1 MRNWF
6 GQPPGLTIL
15 FLTEMWEKFSFF
27 GMRALLVYYMTKQL
41 GFETAKASMIYG
53 IYAAF
58 VYFTPIAGGWLA
70 DRYLGARRSVIIG
83 SAIMVV
89 GHLLMGFPELL
100 YPALACIAIGSGLFL
115 PSLPGQVMR
124 LYDAHDPRRGSAY
137 NIYFVGINL
146 GAFLAPLACGTLG
159 ELWGWHWGFGAAA
172 IGMSLGTLLYAFG
185 GRWLAPEPPPGAAR
199 LVPTPSGAAAPSG
212 TGKLLLGVGV
222 AVVIFRGAYEQ
233 IGNTI
238 ALWADSDV
246 DRTVGSFT
254 IPGSWFQSV
263 DPLLIFLLTPVAVAF
278 WLRQARRGS
287 EPGAVG
293 KMGIGALGLC
303 GAFLLVA
310 VIAGVSPSL
319 GGGKAHWL
327 WLMAFLFAFTASEL
341 FIIPVGLALFA
352 QAAPEGRKSITMAGW
367 FFASFAGNLFAGFLG
382 TFWERIDHALFF
394 AGMAGLAALSSVL
407 LFWLKGRLE

>member
-1 MRNWF
+1 MSARVRNWF

-41 GFETAKASMIYG
+41 GFETARASMIYG

-58 VYFTPIAGGWLA
+58 VYFTPIVGGWLA

-83 SAIMVV
+83 STIMVI
-89 GHLLMGFPELL
+89 GHGLMGFPELL

-124 LYDAHDPRRGSAY
+124 LYELHDPRRGSAY

-146 GAFLAPLACGTLG
+146 GALAAPLVCGTLG

-185 GRWLAPEPPPGAAR
+185 GRWLAPEPPPGPAR
-199 LVPTPSGAAAPSG
+199 QVPTPSGAAAPI
-212 TGKLLLGVGV
+212 KLLLVVGI

-238 ALWADSDV
+238 ALWADADV
-246 DRTVGSFT
+246 DRTIGGFT
-254 IPGSWFQSV
+254 IPASWFQSV

-278 WLRQARRGS
+278 WLRQAKRGN
-287 EPGAVG
+287 EPHAVG
-293 KMGIGALGLC
+293 KMAIGAIGLA

-310 VIAGVSPSL
+310 AIAAF
-319 GGGKAHWL
+319 GGKAHWL

-352 QAAPEGRKSITMAGW
+352 QLAPEGRKSVTMAGW

-382 TFWERIDHALFF
+382 TFWGRIDHAVFF
-394 AGMAGLAALSSVL
+394 AAMAGLAALSSVL

>member
-1 MRNWF
+1 VRSWF

-172 IGMSLGTLLYAFG
+172 LGMSLGTLLYAFG

-199 LVPTPSGAAAPSG
+199 LVPTPSGAAAPAG

-278 WLRQARRGS
+278 WLRQARRGN

-293 KMGIGALGLC
+293 KMAIGALGLC

-310 VIAGVSPSL
+310 AIAAF
-319 GGGKAHWL
+319 GGKAHWL

-352 QAAPEGRKSITMAGW
+352 QLAPEGRKSITMAGW
-367 FFASFAGNLFAGFLG
+367 FFASFAGNLFAGALG
-382 TFWERIDHALFF
+382 TFWERIDHAVFF

>member
-100 YPALACIAIGSGLFL
+100 YPALACIAVGSGLFL

-172 IGMSLGTLLYAFG
+172 LGMSLGTLLYAFG

-199 LVPTPSGAAAPSG
+199 LVPTSSGAAAPSG
-212 TGKLLLGVGV
+212 TGKLLLGVGA

-278 WLRQARRGS
+278 WLRQARRGD

-293 KMGIGALGLC
+293 KMAIGALGLA

-310 VIAGVSPSL
+310 AIAAF
-319 GGGKAHWL
+319 GGKAHWL

-367 FFASFAGNLFAGFLG
+367 FFASFAGNLFAGALG
-382 TFWERIDHALFF
+382 TFWERIDHAVFF
-394 AGMAGLAALSSVL
+394 AAMAGLAALSSVL